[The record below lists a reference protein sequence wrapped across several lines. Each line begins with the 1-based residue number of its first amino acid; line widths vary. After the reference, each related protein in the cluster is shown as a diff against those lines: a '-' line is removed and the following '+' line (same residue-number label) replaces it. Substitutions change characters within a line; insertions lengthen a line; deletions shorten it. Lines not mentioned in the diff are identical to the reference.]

1 MTGVDSCR
9 MPREQGVSGKHDV
22 PPRSYRRVCPNWSTF
37 SRFGCNQFRRCRY
50 WFGRIQPDFGMSF
63 LLGFV
68 ISDSELN
75 CVAVATAFIGPSP
88 PGNPLQFNHP
98 ARTYRLRETGWPY
111 FHSHRHSLH
120 RSTCRQRFLDMV
132 LARPISLRTQTLT
145 STGLHPQILR
155 RSHQRQREP
164 FPTQV
169 PHCEPYIPRRTQH
182 AVWQREN
189 K

>member
-1 MTGVDSCR
+1 MTYLLDRIDEYARTGLRSPDSASANSNAVDTGLGEYNLTSVR
-9 MPREQGVSGKHDV
+9 L
-22 PPRSYRRVCPNWSTF
+22 
-37 SRFGCNQFRRCRY
+37 
-50 WFGRIQPDFGMSF
+50 

-68 ISDSELN
+68 LSDSDLKR
-75 CVAVATAFIGPSP
+75 VAVATAFTGPSP
-88 PGNPLQFNHP
+88 AGSSLQFNHP
-98 ARTYRLRETGWPY
+98 ARTYRLRETGRPY
-111 FHSHRHSLH
+111 FHRHRHSLH

-132 LARPISLRTQTLT
+132 LARPISLRTQTST

-169 PHCEPYIPRRTQH
+169 PTSEPYIPRRTQH
-182 AVWQREN
+182 AVWQRQN